1 MKEWIISV
9 VSVVFIVSISSYIVP
24 EGKIGDYIKG
34 IFSFLLIFV
43 IVKPLFSVNDNN
55 FTLKSLTVNSANI
68 EVQTNYLDYVYDKKY
83 QNLLTNCINSLEQLG
98 IKNTSIDI
106 KYTINENGIFNLEKI
121 IVNLQNA
128 VMNTNKE
135 HIDIIEEIKNNFVN
149 KFEISKDKV
158 IVYE

>member
-43 IVKPLFSVNDNN
+43 IVKPLFSVNDND

-83 QNLLTNCINSLEQLG
+83 QNLLTDCINSLEQLG